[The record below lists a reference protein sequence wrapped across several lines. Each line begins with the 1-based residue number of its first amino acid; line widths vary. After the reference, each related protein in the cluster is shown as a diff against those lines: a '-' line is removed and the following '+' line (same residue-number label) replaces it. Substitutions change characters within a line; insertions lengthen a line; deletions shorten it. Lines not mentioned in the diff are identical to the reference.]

1 MTIKAMQ
8 NPCEYTGWGCMAGG
22 LAVKSVDMV
31 LLSCTLSVGGQTGQF
46 DICKQKVQIN
56 SKIYLYFALLKH
68 E

>member
-1 MTIKAMQ
+1 
-8 NPCEYTGWGCMAGG
+8 MAGG